1 MPNLKFKSWTGY
13 DNLDFNKLCQK
24 VISIFLECSKA
35 KVAKSI
41 WMHILNIHASKRHT
55 YSPKRRFSTLISNL
69 IKDPKS
75 IQVSQLSAAMM
86 SWVGCLLKNS
96 ELFILFA
103 ENSQILLKISVV
115 PILLTGFILVA
126 LESVIKQ
133 LTQLIVQLNSLLRQI
148 IDSKIIHSWLQPGR
162 VRGQIMS
169 TPLLLAHPDLLT
181 YLTALWYS
189 LSMSNEITIE
199 IRLFTVCIGKCIIN
213 FECLFSY
220 IKM

>member
-13 DNLDFNKLCQK
+13 DNLDFNKLYQK

-41 WMHILNIHASKRHT
+41 WMHILNIHASKRHI

-75 IQVSQLSAAMM
+75 IHVCQWSAAMM
-86 SWVGCLLKNS
+86 SWV
-96 ELFILFA
+96 FIWFA

-115 PILLTGFILVA
+115 PILFTGFILVA

-148 IDSKIIHSWLQPGR
+148 IDSKIFHLCPHPGG
-162 VRGQIMS
+162 VGGQIMS
-169 TPLLLAHPDLLT
+169 TPLLLTHPDL
-181 YLTALWYS
+181 
-189 LSMSNEITIE
+189 IT
-199 IRLFTVCIGKCIIN
+199 
-213 FECLFSY
+213 
-220 IKM
+220 

>member
-96 ELFILFA
+96 ELFIWFA

-115 PILLTGFILVA
+115 PILLTFIYLVA
-126 LESVIKQ
+126 LNLLVNN
-133 LTQLIVQLNSLLRQI
+133 QLNSWTLSDMVKYK
-148 IDSKIIHSWLQPGR
+148 DSEL
-162 VRGQIMS
+162 
-169 TPLLLAHPDLLT
+169 
-181 YLTALWYS
+181 
-189 LSMSNEITIE
+189 
-199 IRLFTVCIGKCIIN
+199 
-213 FECLFSY
+213 
-220 IKM
+220 